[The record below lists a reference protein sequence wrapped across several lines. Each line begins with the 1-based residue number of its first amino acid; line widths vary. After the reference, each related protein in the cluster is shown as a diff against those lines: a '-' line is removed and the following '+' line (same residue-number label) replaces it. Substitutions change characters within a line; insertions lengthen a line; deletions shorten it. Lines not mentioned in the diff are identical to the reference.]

1 LLNNPQLN
9 GSLFFGSPISI
20 AKQARLYPE
29 DKPLEFDGADI
40 EIIHTPGHTPGSVS
54 LKVNGWLFSGDTL
67 FFDSIGRTDI
77 PLASSEAL
85 ISSIQEKLM
94 SLPSDLKVYPGHGE
108 TTTIEREKK
117 HNPFLEGQSL

>member
-1 LLNNPQLN
+1 
-9 GSLFFGSPISI
+9 LFFGSPISI